1 MFIDSAILTQIG
13 CCEDGLKP
21 FNARFPNGHTLYF
34 ILNRYEVKEA
44 AWLVINLYENGML
57 PAHYVNALPSDSNFR
72 NLRYLIKNFKQ
83 FLNSITK
90 DCISSE
96 IDSITVRD
104 DRSTS

>member
-13 CCEDGLKP
+13 CCEDGLRK
-21 FNARFPNGHTLYF
+21 FKSRFPIGHTLHF
-34 ILNRYEVKEA
+34 ILNRYEVNDA
-44 AWLVINLYENGML
+44 AWLIINLYENGML

-83 FLNSITK
+83 FLNSIPK